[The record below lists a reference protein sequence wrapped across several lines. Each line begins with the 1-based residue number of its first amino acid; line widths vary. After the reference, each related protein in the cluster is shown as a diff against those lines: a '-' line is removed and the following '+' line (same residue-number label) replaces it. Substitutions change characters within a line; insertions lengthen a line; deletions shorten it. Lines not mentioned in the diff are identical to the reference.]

1 MVIFKVKTG
10 IQVRYFEATSYVA
23 AVQQA
28 LSAQL
33 PTHAVKAGTFFDQ
46 VELRGSDSKAQALL
60 DSL

>member
-10 IQVRYFEATSYVA
+10 LQTRYFEGASYVA

-33 PTHAVKAGTFFDQ
+33 PIHAVKAGTFFDQ
-46 VELRGSDSKAQALL
+46 IELRGSDSKAQALL